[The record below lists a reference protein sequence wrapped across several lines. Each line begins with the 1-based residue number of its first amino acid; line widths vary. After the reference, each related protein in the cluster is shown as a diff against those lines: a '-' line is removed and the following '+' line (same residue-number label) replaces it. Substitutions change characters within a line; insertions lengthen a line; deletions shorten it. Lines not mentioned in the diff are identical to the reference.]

1 MSKYKIIQVID
12 TLKAGGSERMA
23 VNIYNAIE
31 KDNFYHSYLCA
42 TRENGA
48 LSNHAVNKNNIFIL
62 NKRYFFD
69 FKVFIKFYNI
79 IKYNKISIIH
89 AHSSSIFWAILQKLF
104 FKNLKVIWHD
114 HRGTKKVNKSLALS
128 LAFIS
133 FFIDG
138 VISVND
144 NLLDWSR
151 KNLFVS
157 NKKII
162 RINNFPELD
171 FSEINFK
178 KIKSKYD
185 KINILCLANL
195 RPQKNHLMLIEA
207 INILVNILGV
217 KNINVNLAGVIYY
230 DDYYNSIINKIK
242 FYKLN
247 KYINLLGPLDDTKNI
262 LLDSDIGILSSKS
275 EGLPVCLLEYGIAKL
290 PTISSNV
297 GQCSEVLNKGK
308 AGILINNAKEL
319 AEAIKEFINDESL
332 RKMYSENIF
341 EHVNAN
347 FTGVK
352 FIRDYKNFLK
362 KI

>member
-1 MSKYKIIQVID
+1 M
-12 TLKAGGSERMA
+12 
-23 VNIYNAIE
+23 
-31 KDNFYHSYLCA
+31 
-42 TRENGA
+42 
-48 LSNHAVNKNNIFIL
+48 
-62 NKRYFFD
+62 
-69 FKVFIKFYNI
+69 
-79 IKYNKISIIH
+79 
-89 AHSSSIFWAILQKLF
+89 
-104 FKNLKVIWHD
+104 KVIWHD